1 MHGKKLGAKNR
12 DLMEVKH
19 GQRVIDNQSIMG
31 EWRTLRETDPP
42 KFLEVSI
49 SAEFVVSSV
58 YANTTF
64 GVLEKQ
70 RP

>member
-31 EWRTLRETDPP
+31 EWRTLGETDPP